1 MAGQLLV
8 GAQNLEFGCAPL
20 VLPGFQSFSPNQLVI
35 LTFSGTGKP
44 VQQTTTTTTIHTLA
58 LVAGT
63 LIKQNFGSGFS
74 LNFRVDS

>member
-1 MAGQLLV
+1 MAGQLLI

-44 VQQTTTTTTIHTLA
+44 VQQTTTIHILA
-58 LVAGT
+58 LLAGT
-63 LIKQNFGSGFS
+63 LINRTLGQG
-74 LNFRVDS
+74 